1 MMDGGEDLY
10 LISSRKAD
18 DYAKAHI
25 ENAVSMPYGKGFIK
39 GIGDVP
45 KDKKVVVYCYSGQT
59 AGQITAAMRLLGYDT
74 VSLNG
79 GMGTKGNKPLGWSN
93 KGYGVVSSSAVHNG
107 VLDYF
112 ANKPD
117 HSYMIAQDKMVERV
131 ANGDDVVIV
140 DIRQADAYAEGHL
153 KGAVN
158 LPWGS
163 AIAEGLA
170 SIPQDKEVFIYCYS
184 GCWY

>member
-1 MMDGGEDLY
+1 MKQSKRFLILIMVLAMLFIATSCNKKEDVVKEATMDLTKE
-10 LISSRKAD
+10 ATTD
-18 DYAKAHI
+18 DKEEGTTEEKKEEAVTEAEEVSI
-25 ENAVSMPYGKGFIK
+25 ETLVA
-39 GIGDVP
+39 
-45 KDKKVVVYCYSGQT
+45 
-59 AGQITAAMRLLGYDT
+59 
-74 VSLNG
+74 
-79 GMGTKGNKPLGWSN
+79 
-93 KGYGVVSSSAVHNG
+93 
-107 VLDYF
+107 DYF

-184 GCWY
+184 GLRLIL